1 MARPRVSSTGPTTN
15 RPSQRRSRRV
25 DRPRKTAMTNEQPT
39 SENSY
44 MLPSGGRSTDRPL
57 STVAAMSSRAP
68 SHDRDIPMPA
78 ALRRR
83 GTSAT
88 SPTAP
93 DPAAAPAPVLAPD
106 PGPAGAVDGPTGA
119 PALTVSA
126 VTGSAASGATP
137 AGSTVAWADLARS
150 MAKAIMARVNTAMA

>member
-57 STVAAMSSRAP
+57 SPVAAMSSRAP

-88 SPTAP
+88 SRAP
-93 DPAAAPAPVLAPD
+93 DPAPASVPARAPEPDPTPASD
-106 PGPAGAVDGPTGA
+106 PGPAGAVDDPTRA
-119 PALTVSA
+119 
-126 VTGSAASGATP
+126 
-137 AGSTVAWADLARS
+137 
-150 MAKAIMARVNTAMA
+150 